1 MPREELILV
10 FVIHYLAKELRDNFD
25 LLSPWQQVGERNPR
39 HSGHLHVINDAH
51 QFLQQAQREVG
62 VFEAVDRQ
70 TTARLFITV
79 LWQSGKAEIGKKTT
93 KHQRLFKKKT
103 KKTTPYQL
111 LKQRQLEPTL
121 HFTCRSVMMECCTSS
136 FCSCKK
142 WKLTAFSV

>member
-1 MPREELILV
+1 MLREELTLV
-10 FVIHYLAKELRDNFD
+10 FVIHYLAEELRDNFD

-79 LWQSGKAEIGKKTT
+79 LWRSERAGIGEKTT
-93 KHQRLFKKKT
+93 KHQHLFFFK
-103 KKTTPYQL
+103 PYQL
-111 LKQRQLEPTL
+111 KATWTRSPFYLQISDDGVL
-121 HFTCRSVMMECCTSS
+121 HVLFLFLQEVKTDCV
-136 FCSCKK
+136 
-142 WKLTAFSV
+142 